1 MFDSLTIARQLTEAG
16 IERAQADVLADAI
29 RQAAEHGEHR
39 GASMNHIER
48 LPEVGRRR
56 EATPDERS
64 ESQGIISAADAMRL
78 PDPEPVLRQ
87 VVGGADGAVVC
98 SVGEPAILTGPGG
111 MGKSSLALA
120 WACAGAEAAAE
131 AEAVI
136 AAAMTEARA
145 AAEAVAE
152 AEAEAEFA
160 GEVIEGAIAEAEAE
174 YAVAAEAVTAD
185 VDDIGAAAVWLPP
198 ESAAALEHAAQAA
211 VEAAADAAG
220 IVDVEGAAEYA
231 AEAAAEAE
239 ALTVAPTSWRVA
251 CGLAVRPGPVLLVSY
266 EDQPA
271 RIASRLRAM
280 EVPGAVLKRRH
291 IVVDPEPLWKP
302 TDRIAG
308 GACCTAAFTALQK
321 RLNALRPSLVVL
333 DPISA
338 AAGGLNLNDG
348 GAARYAMRSLAKL
361 SATLGSGILIV
372 AHDTKTARS
381 AAKAGTLPGA
391 GAVGGSAQWFD
402 AVRSVLYLHRGSEE
416 NSAID
421 RTLTALKVNNGVDG
435 WVVPLAK
442 DNSDEGVFRGFCL
455 TEDTRTADTLTSDE
469 SCPDVPPSLAE
480 DDIPF

>member
-1 MFDSLTIARQLTEAG
+1 M
-16 IERAQADVLADAI
+16 
-29 RQAAEHGEHR
+29 
-39 GASMNHIER
+39 
-48 LPEVGRRR
+48 
-56 EATPDERS
+56 PDERS
-64 ESQGIISAADAMRL
+64 ESQGIISAAVAMRL
-78 PDPEPVLRQ
+78 PNPEPVLRQ
-87 VVGGADGAVVC
+87 GVGGANGAVVC

-111 MGKSSLALA
+111 MGKSYLALA
-120 WACAGAEAAAE
+120 WACAGAAAAAE
-131 AEAVI
+131 AEGAI
-136 AAAMTEARA
+136 AAAMTEART
-145 AAEAVAE
+145 AAEVAAE
-152 AEAEAEFA
+152 AEAEAEYA
-160 GEVIEGAIAEAEAE
+160 DEVIEGAIAETEAE
-174 YAVAAEAVTAD
+174 YA
-185 VDDIGAAAVWLPP
+185 DDIGAAAVWLPP
-198 ESAAALEHAAQAA
+198 ESAAALEHSVEAA

-251 CGLAVRPGPVLLVSY
+251 CGLAVRPGPVVLVSY

-280 EVPGAVLKRRH
+280 EVPGAVLKRLH

-308 GACCTAAFTALQK
+308 GACRTAAFIALQK
-321 RLNALRPSLVVL
+321 RLNALRPSLVIL

-361 SATLGSGILIV
+361 SATLGSGILVV

-402 AVRSVLYLHRGSEE
+402 AARSVLYLHRGSEE

-455 TEDTRTADTLTSDE
+455 TEDTKTADTLTSDE
-469 SCPDVPPSLAE
+469 SCPDVSPSLAE